1 MPEIPIDPETRDR
14 AKRIREIKD
23 QIKELQTEYEEHRI
37 WLISHWKDKM
47 RVNKQGK
54 GSLRLGAVILNLRP
68 GSKTVDRDLLR
79 AELGDRAD
87 HFFKQGDPVYV
98 INDSSE

>member
-1 MPEIPIDPETRDR
+1 MTDIPIDAETRDR
-14 AKRIREIKD
+14 AKRIREVKD

-37 WLISHWKDKM
+37 WLITRWKDHL
-47 RVNKQGK
+47 RVNSRGK
-54 GSLRLGAVILNLRP
+54 GTLKLGAVILNLRP

-87 HFFKQGDPVYV
+87 HYFKQGDPVYV